1 MIIMLLNNDT
11 TADHKESSESNIV
24 VGRDVVGTFMNQKK
38 MLTTMLSIQLK
49 RIREINSRS
58 HVSIAKKVMNS

>member
-1 MIIMLLNNDT
+1 MLLNNNT
-11 TADHKESSESNIV
+11 TADHQESSESNIV
-24 VGRDVVGTFMNQKK
+24 VGRDVVGAFMNQKT

-58 HVSIAKKVMNS
+58 HISIAKKVMNS